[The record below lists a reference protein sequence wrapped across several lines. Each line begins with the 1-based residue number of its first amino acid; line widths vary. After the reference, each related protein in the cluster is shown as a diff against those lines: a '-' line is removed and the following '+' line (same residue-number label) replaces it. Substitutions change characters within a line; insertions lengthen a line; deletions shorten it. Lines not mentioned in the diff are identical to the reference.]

1 MDQTTIEILKLVV
14 TAAIALIVVFI
25 RKDLIPFIQSKT
37 TAEQFR
43 TAQEMTEMFVYMAQQ
58 IFKDKTGKEKKQI
71 VKDALSGAL
80 NNAGI
85 NLTDQFIDDMIE
97 AANAKGRAR
106 RQQIVDI
113 LWCHQAVSRHVE
125 GLEGDTACSQG
136 ASQVPHH
143 FP

>member
-97 AANAKGRAR
+97 AAVKGLKIAE
-106 RQQIVDI
+106 
-113 LWCHQAVSRHVE
+113 S
-125 GLEGDTACSQG
+125 GQG
-136 ASQVPHH
+136 ITVTQEATIQ
-143 FP
+143 